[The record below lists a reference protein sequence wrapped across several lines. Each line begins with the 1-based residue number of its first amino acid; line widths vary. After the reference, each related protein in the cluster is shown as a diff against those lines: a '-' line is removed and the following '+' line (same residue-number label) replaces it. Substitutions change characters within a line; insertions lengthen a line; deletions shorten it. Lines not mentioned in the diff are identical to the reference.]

1 MVFEGGAK
9 SSQSKCRFV
18 AQHEINDNCIYGTRD
33 LSNFVKLTKILFGMR
48 TTLPRFYL
56 CIASIILEMV
66 AWAHHTHSFTSSYV
80 SQTHSKESGGDDVD
94 NDYIFWFR

>member
-1 MVFEGGAK
+1 MVFEGGAE
-9 SSQSKCRFV
+9 SSQSKCRLV
-18 AQHEINDNCIYGTRD
+18 AQHEINDDCIYGTRD
-33 LSNFVKLTKILFGMR
+33 LSNVVKLIKILFGMR

-80 SQTHSKESGGDDVD
+80 SQTDSKE
-94 NDYIFWFR
+94 

>member
-1 MVFEGGAK
+1 MNIGASFFILGAEGSRK
-9 SSQSKCRFV
+9 VYVNRQSKCRLV
-18 AQHEINDNCIYGTRD
+18 AQHEINDDCIYGTRD
-33 LSNFVKLTKILFGMR
+33 LSNVVKLTKILFGMR

-80 SQTHSKESGGDDVD
+80 SQTDSKE
-94 NDYIFWFR
+94 